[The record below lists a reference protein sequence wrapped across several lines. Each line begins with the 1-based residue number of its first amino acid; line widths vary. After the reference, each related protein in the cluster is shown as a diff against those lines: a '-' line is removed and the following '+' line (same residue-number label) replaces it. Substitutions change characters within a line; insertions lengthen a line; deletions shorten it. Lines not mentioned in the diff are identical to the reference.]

1 MNSRAA
7 AGFFLALGSL
17 TTSLVAAS
25 ALDDPLW
32 AKAIGIAS
40 ANSNWVPG
48 LTIIRTEVLEGGKSE
63 GVHEVWQRS
72 SLGAKDEVATQT
84 VKVLEDGKDVTARE
98 KKKIDTKADRKVTA
112 KLGGHPFDLKAQ
124 GQLVVKATEQTKL
137 ISNRNCVAYEFE
149 LRSTNGVLTK
159 GVSWLEKETGWPAE
173 IENMTMNPLPDKH
186 FKRMGI
192 TTRYEASPEGR
203 WQAKEVITTGTV
215 SVMFI
220 KADIR
225 STTTFSDY
233 WKKPSKGEH

>member
-7 AGFFLALGSL
+7 AVFLALGSL

-48 LTIIRTEVLEGGKSE
+48 LVIIRSEVLQGGKSE

-72 SLGAKDEVATQT
+72 SSGEKGEVITQT

-98 KKKIDTKADRKVTA
+98 KKKIDTKADHKVTA
-112 KLGGHPFDLKAQ
+112 KLGGHPFELKVQ
-124 GQLVVKATEQTKL
+124 ERLILKPTQQTKV
-137 ISNRNCVAYEFE
+137 ISNKTCVAYEFE
-149 LRSTNGVLTK
+149 LRNTNGVVTR
-159 GVSWLEKETGWPAE
+159 GVGWLEKETGWPAE
-173 IENMTMNPLPDKH
+173 IENMTMSPLPDKH

-192 TTRYEASPEGR
+192 TTRYEAGPEGR

-225 STTTFSDY
+225 STTTFSEY
-233 WKKPSKGEH
+233 WKKKE

>member
-7 AGFFLALGSL
+7 AGLLLALASL
-17 TTSLVAAS
+17 TTSVVAAS
-25 ALDDPLW
+25 ALEDPLW
-32 AKAIGIAS
+32 SKAIAIAT

-48 LTIIRTEVLEGGKSE
+48 LTIIRTEVLQGGKSE

-72 SLGAKDEVATQT
+72 SSGTGGDLVTET

-98 KKKIDTKADRKVTA
+98 KKKIDAKADRKETA
-112 KLGGHPFDLKAQ
+112 KLGGHPFDLKVQ
-124 GQLVVKATEQTKL
+124 ERLILKPTEQTKV
-137 ISNRNCVAYEFE
+137 ISHRNCVAYEFE
-149 LRSTNGVLTK
+149 LRNTNGGVTK

-186 FKRMGI
+186 FKRMAI

-233 WKKPSKGEH
+233 WKKPSRGEH